1 MKAILQVFIQS
12 FEFGLLF
19 WKKAFSFSPSFH
31 FLFDYDLN
39 YEENGRDFYKCTFKI
54 WLSQIKKKFECEFWK
69 KYVRLVQVSKEKQK
83 WIIFVCGEP
92 LVFAFLS
99 SNGKSLAFYLIWEC
113 DATSLK
119 ARWVDGIGGD
129 NCNSMRQS
137 RIDSDRLSMCN
148 GAKNVM

>member
-54 WLSQIKKKFECEFWK
+54 WFSQIKKEIWMWILK
-69 KYVRLVQVSKEKQK
+69 KNM
-83 WIIFVCGEP
+83 W
-92 LVFAFLS
+92 
-99 SNGKSLAFYLIWEC
+99 
-113 DATSLK
+113 D
-119 ARWVDGIGGD
+119 
-129 NCNSMRQS
+129 
-137 RIDSDRLSMCN
+137 
-148 GAKNVM
+148 